1 MPPHTAGTPGPH
13 PPAPSMLDM
22 VRLSP
27 RRLFPPG
34 GVDLYRQ
41 IALLTEMSEGDEVL
55 DVAAGTGAPLEY
67 FVREHGVHG
76 SGLEADPRL
85 VDAADARVRA
95 EGMAA
100 RIQFQAAPFDALPY
114 RDEIFDVVV
123 GELGFAAHVDPA
135 EAVREM
141 VRVAKPG
148 GRIVLVRLVW
158 KSPVEPARQHL
169 LTRRL
174 GARPLMLVEWKRML
188 RDEGVRGVHIEDWS
202 EEGTSSRPRVDKP
215 FPDFSEA
222 FTVWEK
228 LVVLRRA
235 WGRWGF
241 RGVRWLL
248 AREWEIHRLLTH
260 ERILGLVLMVG
271 RRTPAGDEA
280 GDEAEEAEGG
290 PREGDEAPADIA
302 GTSAAPRG
310 RKVGEAAGTD
320 AGTAGLPL
328 FGAGPEKTEE

>member
-1 MPPHTAGTPGPH
+1 MQSHTVGALGGQPT
-13 PPAPSMLDM
+13 APSMLDM

-41 IALLTEMSEGDEVL
+41 IALLSEMVEGDEVL

-76 SGLEADPRL
+76 SGVEAEARL
-85 VDAADARVRA
+85 VEAADARART

-100 RIQFQAAPFDALPY
+100 RIQFQIAPFDALPY
-114 RDEIFDVVV
+114 RDGIFDVVV
-123 GELGFAAHVDPA
+123 GELGLAAHCEAAD
-135 EAVREM
+135 AVREM

-158 KSPVEPARQHL
+158 KAPLDAARQERI
-169 LTRRL
+169 TRRL

-188 RDEGVRGVHIEDWS
+188 RDEGVTGVHIEDWS
-202 EEGTSSRPRVDKP
+202 EEETSFRPRVDKP
-215 FPDFSEA
+215 FPDFSEV

-235 WGRWGF
+235 WVRWGF

-260 ERILGLVLMVG
+260 ERILGLVLLVG
-271 RRTPAGDEA
+271 RRAPVQEEPEDAPAAAQVVATGTPETHR
-280 GDEAEEAEGG
+280 GG
-290 PREGDEAPADIA
+290 REGDA
-302 GTSAAPRG
+302 G
-310 RKVGEAAGTD
+310 GEN

-328 FGAGPEKTEE
+328 FGLGAEKSKE